1 MSFDELE
8 KHFNME
14 PAKEEEQPKQL
25 QKVTEI
31 TVDKEDLDKDY
42 LVVRD
47 NLKELINKGTS
58 AIDGILNLASET
70 EQPRAY
76 EVLAQLIKTVAD
88 TNKDLLDMH
97 NKMKTIKGDQ
107 PQTTNSGNTI
117 TNNSIFVGSTAELQK
132 LLRGKMKE
140 IEKLEHNDGDIID
153 AE

>member
-1 MSFDELE
+1 MAFDELE
-8 KHFNME
+8 KHFNIESTPQPESSE
-14 PAKEEEQPKQL
+14 PRR
-25 QKVTEI
+25 VTEI
-31 TVDKEDLDKDY
+31 TVQKDDLDKDY
-42 LVVRD
+42 LTVRD
-47 NLKELINKGTS
+47 NLKELIGKGTT

-76 EVLAQLIKTVAD
+76 EVLAQLIKTVAE

-97 NKMKTIKGDQ
+97 NKMKVIKGE
-107 PQTTNSGNTI
+107 PQTNNAPNSIT
-117 TNNSIFVGSTAELQK
+117 TNNSIFVGSTADLQK

>member
-8 KHFNME
+8 KHFNIE
-14 PAKEEEQPKQL
+14 PTPQPEVSQL
-25 QKVTEI
+25 RKATEI
-31 TVDKEDLDKDY
+31 TVQKDDLDKDY
-42 LVVRD
+42 LTVRD

-76 EVLAQLIKTVAD
+76 EVLAQLIKTVAE

-97 NKMKTIKGDQ
+97 NKMKVIKGE
-107 PQTTNSGNTI
+107 PQANNTPNSIT
-117 TNNSIFVGSTAELQK
+117 TNNSIFVGSTADLQK

-140 IEKLEHNDGDIID
+140 IEKLENNGDIID

>member
-8 KHFNME
+8 KQFNIE
-14 PAKEEEQPKQL
+14 PTKQEEPKQL

-47 NLKELINKGTS
+47 NLKELINKGTT

-97 NKMKTIKGDQ
+97 NKMKTIKGDA

-132 LLRGKMKE
+132 LLKGKMKE
-140 IEKLEHNDGDIID
+140 IEKLENNGDIID

>member
-1 MSFDELE
+1 
-8 KHFNME
+8 
-14 PAKEEEQPKQL
+14 
-25 QKVTEI
+25 
-31 TVDKEDLDKDY
+31 LDKDY
-42 LVVRD
+42 LAVRS

-97 NKMKTIKGDQ
+97 NKMKTLKGDQ

-132 LLRGKMKE
+132 LLKGKMKE
-140 IEKLEHNDGDIID
+140 IEKLENNGDIID

>member
-31 TVDKEDLDKDY
+31 PVDKEDLDKDY

>member
-8 KHFNME
+8 KQFNIE
-14 PAKEEEQPKQL
+14 PTKTKETTEMSKKQP
-25 QKVTEI
+25 TEI
-31 TVDKEDLDKDY
+31 SVDKEDLDRDY
-42 LVVRD
+42 DTVRG

-76 EVLAQLIKTVAD
+76 EVLAQLIKTVAE

-97 NKMKTIKGDQ
+97 NKMKTIKGET
-107 PQTTNSGNTI
+107 PQTNNSGNTI

-132 LLRGKMKE
+132 LLRGKMEE
-140 IEKLEHNDGDIID
+140 IKKLENDNIID
-153 AE
+153 AG

>member
-8 KHFNME
+8 KQFNIE
-14 PAKEEEQPKQL
+14 PTPQNVTNLPEK
-25 QKVTEI
+25 KVTEI

-42 LVVRD
+42 LTVRD
-47 NLKELINKGTS
+47 NLKELIGKGTT

-97 NKMKTIKGDQ
+97 NKMKTIKGEQ

-132 LLRGKMKE
+132 LLKGKMKE
-140 IEKLEHNDGDIID
+140 IEKLENNGDIID

>member
-1 MSFDELE
+1 MSFDELQ
-8 KHFNME
+8 KQFNIE
-14 PAKEEEQPKQL
+14 TQEQEQKQIT
-25 QKVTEI
+25 KPTEI
-31 TVDKEDLDKDY
+31 TVQKQDLDKDY
-42 LVVRD
+42 LTVRD
-47 NLKELINKGTS
+47 NLKELINKGTT

-132 LLRGKMKE
+132 LLKGKMKE
-140 IEKLEHNDGDIID
+140 IEKLEHNGDIID

>member
-42 LVVRD
+42 LIVRD

-140 IEKLEHNDGDIID
+140 IEKLEDNDGDIID

>member
-8 KHFNME
+8 KHFNIE
-14 PAKEEEQPKQL
+14 PTKQEEPKQL

-31 TVDKEDLDKDY
+31 KVDKEDLDKDY
-42 LVVRD
+42 LTVRD

-76 EVLAQLIKTVAD
+76 EVLAQLIKTVAE

-97 NKMKTIKGDQ
+97 NKMKTIKGEQ
-107 PQTTNSGNTI
+107 PQTNNSGNTV
-117 TNNSIFVGSTAELQK
+117 TNNSIFVGSTAELQN

-140 IEKLEHNDGDIID
+140 IEKLENNGDVID

>member
-8 KHFNME
+8 KHFNIE
-14 PAKEEEQPKQL
+14 PTPQPEVPQL
-25 QKVTEI
+25 RKATEI
-31 TVDKEDLDKDY
+31 TVQKDDLDKDY
-42 LVVRD
+42 LTVRD

-76 EVLAQLIKTVAD
+76 EVLAQLIKTVAE

-97 NKMKTIKGDQ
+97 NKMKVIKGE
-107 PQTTNSGNTI
+107 PQANTPNSVT
-117 TNNSIFVGSTAELQK
+117 TNNSIFVGSTADLQK
-132 LLRGKMKE
+132 LLRGKIKE
-140 IEKLEHNDGDIID
+140 IEKLENNGDIID

>member
-8 KHFNME
+8 KQFNLE
-14 PAKEEEQPKQL
+14 PTKQEIVSKPTA
-25 QKVTEI
+25 QVTEI
-31 TVDKEDLDKDY
+31 TVVKEDLDKDY
-42 LVVRD
+42 LTVRS

-97 NKMKTIKGDQ
+97 NKMKTLRGDQ

-132 LLRGKMKE
+132 LLKGKMKE
-140 IEKLEHNDGDIID
+140 IEKLENNGDIID

>member
-8 KHFNME
+8 KQFNLE
-14 PAKEEEQPKQL
+14 PSKQEIVSKPTA
-25 QKVTEI
+25 QVTEI
-31 TVDKEDLDKDY
+31 TVAKEDLDKDY
-42 LVVRD
+42 LAVRS

-97 NKMKTIKGDQ
+97 NKMKTLKGDQ

-132 LLRGKMKE
+132 LLKGKMKE
-140 IEKLEHNDGDIID
+140 IEKLENNGDIID

>member
-8 KHFNME
+8 KHFNIE
-14 PAKEEEQPKQL
+14 PTPQPEVPQL
-25 QKVTEI
+25 RKATEI
-31 TVDKEDLDKDY
+31 TVQKDDLDKDY
-42 LVVRD
+42 LTVRD

-76 EVLAQLIKTVAD
+76 EVLAQLIKTVAE

-97 NKMKTIKGDQ
+97 NKMKVIKGE
-107 PQTTNSGNTI
+107 PQANNTPNSIT
-117 TNNSIFVGSTAELQK
+117 TNNSIFVGSTADLQK

-140 IEKLEHNDGDIID
+140 IEKLENNGDIID

>member
-8 KHFNME
+8 KQFNIE
-14 PAKEEEQPKQL
+14 PNQSQESHSISKKQP
-25 QKVTEI
+25 TEI
-31 TVDKEDLDKDY
+31 SVSKEDLDRDY
-42 LVVRD
+42 DTVRG

-76 EVLAQLIKTVAD
+76 EVLAQLIKTVAE

-97 NKMKTIKGDQ
+97 NKMKTIKGEVA
-107 PQTTNSGNTI
+107 QTNNSSNTI

-132 LLRGKMKE
+132 LLRGKMEE
-140 IEKLEHNDGDIID
+140 IKQLENDNIID
-153 AE
+153 AG

>member
-8 KHFNME
+8 KQFNIE
-14 PAKEEEQPKQL
+14 PTDKSNTNLTTK
-25 QKVTEI
+25 KVIEI
-31 TVDKEDLDKDY
+31 TVDKQDLDKDY

-47 NLKELINKGTS
+47 NLKELINKGTT

-132 LLRGKMKE
+132 LLKGKMKE
-140 IEKLEHNDGDIID
+140 IEKLEHNGDIID

>member
-8 KHFNME
+8 KQFNLE
-14 PAKEEEQPKQL
+14 PTKQEIVSKPTA
-25 QKVTEI
+25 QVTEI
-31 TVDKEDLDKDY
+31 TVAKEDLDKDY
-42 LVVRD
+42 LTVRS

-97 NKMKTIKGDQ
+97 NKMKTIKGEQ
-107 PQTTNSGNTI
+107 SQTTNSGNTI

-132 LLRGKMKE
+132 LLKGKMKE
-140 IEKLEHNDGDIID
+140 IEKLENNGDIID

>member
-8 KHFNME
+8 KQFNLE
-14 PAKEEEQPKQL
+14 PTKQEIVSKPTA
-25 QKVTEI
+25 QVTEI
-31 TVDKEDLDKDY
+31 TVAKEDLDKDY
-42 LVVRD
+42 LTVRS

-97 NKMKTIKGDQ
+97 NKMKTLRGDQ

-132 LLRGKMKE
+132 LLKGKMKE
-140 IEKLEHNDGDIID
+140 IEKLENNGDIID

>member
-8 KHFNME
+8 KQFNIE
-14 PAKEEEQPKQL
+14 PTPQPEVPQL
-25 QKVTEI
+25 RKATEI
-31 TVDKEDLDKDY
+31 TVQKDDLDKDY
-42 LVVRD
+42 LTVRD

-76 EVLAQLIKTVAD
+76 EVLAQLIKTVAE

-97 NKMKTIKGDQ
+97 NKMKVIKGE
-107 PQTTNSGNTI
+107 PQTNTPNSVT
-117 TNNSIFVGSTAELQK
+117 TNNSIFVGSTADLQK
-132 LLRGKMKE
+132 LLRGKIKE
-140 IEKLEHNDGDIID
+140 IEKLENNGDIID

>member
-8 KHFNME
+8 KQFNIE
-14 PAKEEEQPKQL
+14 STPQNVTNLPEK
-25 QKVTEI
+25 KVTEI

-42 LVVRD
+42 LTVRD
-47 NLKELINKGTS
+47 NLKELIGKGTT

-97 NKMKTIKGDQ
+97 NKMKTIKGEQ

-132 LLRGKMKE
+132 LLKGKMKE
-140 IEKLEHNDGDIID
+140 IEKLENNGDIID

>member
-8 KHFNME
+8 KQFNIE
-14 PAKEEEQPKQL
+14 PTKQEEPKQL

-47 NLKELINKGTS
+47 NLKELINKGTT

-97 NKMKTIKGDQ
+97 NKMKTIKGDV

-132 LLRGKMKE
+132 LLKGKMKE
-140 IEKLEHNDGDIID
+140 IEKLENNGDIID

>member
-8 KHFNME
+8 KQFNIE
-14 PAKEEEQPKQL
+14 PSKQEPSPPTHPI
-25 QKVTEI
+25 TEVK
-31 TVDKEDLDKDY
+31 VDKEDLDKDY
-42 LVVRD
+42 STVRN
-47 NLKELINKGTS
+47 NLRELIGKGTT
-58 AIDGILNLASET
+58 AIDGILNLANET

-88 TNKDLLDMH
+88 TNKELLDMH
-97 NKMKTIKGDQ
+97 NKMKTIKGEQ
-107 PQTTNSGNTI
+107 APATTGSNTI

-140 IEKLEHNDGDIID
+140 IEKLEHSDGDIID

>member
-8 KHFNME
+8 KQFNIE
-14 PAKEEEQPKQL
+14 PTPANQEPKTISS
-25 QKVTEI
+25 KDIVYS
-31 TVDKEDLDKDY
+31 DKQDLDKDY
-42 LVVRD
+42 GEVRS
-47 NLKELINKGTS
+47 NLKELIQKGSS
-58 AIDGILNLASET
+58 AIDGILNLANET

-76 EVLAQLIKTVAD
+76 EVLAQLIKTVAE

-97 NKMKTIKGDQ
+97 NKMKTIKGESQ
-107 PQTTNSGNTI
+107 PTNNGNTI

-140 IEKLEHNDGDIID
+140 IEKIEHDGNIID

>member
-8 KHFNME
+8 KQFNIE
-14 PAKEEEQPKQL
+14 PTPEPEVPQL
-25 QKVTEI
+25 RKATEI
-31 TVDKEDLDKDY
+31 TVQKDDLDKDY
-42 LVVRD
+42 LTVRD

-76 EVLAQLIKTVAD
+76 EVLAQLIKTVAE

-97 NKMKTIKGDQ
+97 NKMKVIKGE
-107 PQTTNSGNTI
+107 PQTNTPNSVT
-117 TNNSIFVGSTAELQK
+117 TNNSIFVGSTADLQK
-132 LLRGKMKE
+132 LLRGKIKE
-140 IEKLEHNDGDIID
+140 IEKLENNGDIID

>member
-8 KHFNME
+8 KQFNIE
-14 PAKEEEQPKQL
+14 STDKPSTNLTTKKAI
-25 QKVTEI
+25 EI
-31 TVDKEDLDKDY
+31 NVDKQDLDKDY

-47 NLKELINKGTS
+47 NLKELINKGTT

-132 LLRGKMKE
+132 LLKGKMKE
-140 IEKLEHNDGDIID
+140 IEKLEHNGDIID

>member
-8 KHFNME
+8 KQFNIE
-14 PAKEEEQPKQL
+14 STPQNVTNLPEK
-25 QKVTEI
+25 KVTEI

-42 LVVRD
+42 LTVRD
-47 NLKELINKGTS
+47 NLKELIGKGTT

-97 NKMKTIKGDQ
+97 NKMKTIKGEQ
-107 PQTTNSGNTI
+107 SQTTNSGNTI

-132 LLRGKMKE
+132 LLKGKMKE
-140 IEKLEHNDGDIID
+140 IEKLENNGDIID

>member
-8 KHFNME
+8 KQFNLE
-14 PAKEEEQPKQL
+14 PTKQEIVSKPTA
-25 QKVTEI
+25 QVTEI
-31 TVDKEDLDKDY
+31 TVAKEDLDKDY
-42 LVVRD
+42 LTVRS

-97 NKMKTIKGDQ
+97 NKMKTLKGDQ

-132 LLRGKMKE
+132 LLKGKMKE
-140 IEKLEHNDGDIID
+140 IEKLENNGDIID

>member
-8 KHFNME
+8 KHFNIE
-14 PAKEEEQPKQL
+14 PAKQEEPKQL

-31 TVDKEDLDKDY
+31 KVDKDDLDKDY
-42 LVVRD
+42 LAVRE
-47 NLKELINKGTS
+47 NLKELINKGTG

-76 EVLAQLIKTVAD
+76 EVLAQLIKTVAE

-97 NKMKTIKGDQ
+97 NKMKTIKGEQAQ
-107 PQTTNSGNTI
+107 PTNNGNTI

-140 IEKLEHNDGDIID
+140 IEKLENDGDIID